1 MSISNIKVV
10 FQILILFLAF
20 SMKAQDSTYTAK
32 VDSLKAKSNERFRE
46 LFWKILPKPLNWTND
61 YENIFSDDEEAK
73 LNQIIAY
80 FEKETTVEIAIVTID
95 TFKVSKE
102 KFEDLTLHIA
112 RTWGVGKKEKSNG
125 ILIAIS
131 KGYRQI
137 RIQNGDGITLVL
149 SDEETAKI
157 IRNQIIPYFKKEE
170 YFEGTQA
177 GLFEII
183 KLLKVR
189 LK

>member
-1 MSISNIKVV
+1 MSTKKII

-20 SMKAQDSTYTAK
+20 STKAQDTTYTTK
-32 VDSLKAKSNERFRE
+32 VDSLKAKSVEVYRQT
-46 LFWKILPKPLNWTND
+46 FWDNLPKPLNWTND
-61 YENIFSDDEEAK
+61 YEKIFSDDEEAK
-73 LNQIIAY
+73 LNQIIAD

-95 TFKVSKE
+95 TFKVSRE
-102 KFEDLTLHIA
+102 KFNDLSLHIA

-125 ILIAIS
+125 ILIAVS

-149 SDEETAKI
+149 SDEETAEI
-157 IRNQIIPYFKKEE
+157 LQNQFFPYFKKDE

-177 GLFEII
+177 GLLKIME
-183 KLLKVR
+183 LLKTR

>member
-20 SMKAQDSTYTAK
+20 SMKAQNGDTLKIESK
-32 VDSLKAKSNERFRE
+32 KSISLE
-46 LFWKILPKPLNWTND
+46 LYRQTFWDNLPKPLNWTND
-61 YENIFSDDEEAK
+61 YENIFSDDEEVK
-73 LNQIIAY
+73 LNQIIAD

-102 KFEDLTLHIA
+102 KFNDLSLHIA
-112 RTWGVGKKEKSNG
+112 RTWGVGKNEKSNG

-137 RIQNGDGITLVL
+137 RIQNGDGISSIL
-149 SDEETAKI
+149 SDDETAKI
-157 IRNQIIPYFKKEE
+157 IRNQIIPYFKKED
-170 YFEGTQA
+170 YFEGTKA
-177 GLFEII
+177 GIL
-183 KLLKVR
+183 KLIELLRKR
-189 LK
+189 L

>member
-20 SMKAQDSTYTAK
+20 SMKAQNGDTLKIESK
-32 VDSLKAKSNERFRE
+32 KSISLE
-46 LFWKILPKPLNWTND
+46 LYRQTFWDNLPKPLNWTND

-73 LNQIIAY
+73 LNQIIAD

-102 KFEDLTLHIA
+102 KFNDLSLHIA
-112 RTWGVGKKEKSNG
+112 RTWGVGKNEKSNG

-137 RIQNGDGITLVL
+137 RIQNGDGISSIL
-149 SDEETAKI
+149 SDDETAKI
-157 IRNQIIPYFKKEE
+157 IRNQIIPYFKKED
-170 YFEGTQA
+170 YFEGTKA
-177 GLFEII
+177 GIL
-183 KLLKVR
+183 KLIELLRKR
-189 LK
+189 L

>member
-1 MSISNIKVV
+1 MSISDIKVV

-20 SMKAQDSTYTAK
+20 SMKAQNGDTLKIESK
-32 VDSLKAKSNERFRE
+32 KSISLE
-46 LFWKILPKPLNWTND
+46 LYRQTFLDNLPKPLNWTND

-73 LNQIIAY
+73 LNQIIAD

-102 KFEDLTLHIA
+102 KYNDLSLHIA
-112 RTWGVGKKEKSNG
+112 RTWGVGKNEKSNG

-137 RIQNGDGITLVL
+137 RIQNGDGISSIL
-149 SDEETAKI
+149 SDDETAKI

-170 YFEGTQA
+170 YFEGIQA